1 MYLHNTFGRGVLDFA
16 APLFTEIEKTFDPV
30 FVEEDG
36 DYVFEVEMPGFSKE
50 DVKVR
55 LDQHGHLNLEGQTT
69 KRGKEVKFGQAFL
82 CNNRYAAAL
91 SKQRPKK
98 RKLYKLLHGQSR
110 HEPRVQRPQA
120 EASGMLLPTPKVLQC
135 SNLGRN

>member
-50 DVKVR
+50 DVKVC

-69 KRGKEVKFGQAFL
+69 KRGKEVKFGQA
-82 CNNRYAAAL
+82 YEVPEKADL
-91 SKQRPKK
+91 SSADASLKDGVFRLTFK
-98 RKLYKLLHGQSR
+98 RKNEHK
-110 HEPRVQRPQA
+110 
-120 EASGMLLPTPKVLQC
+120 PKEIKIK
-135 SNLGRN
+135 